1 MQTQFCSWSCS
12 LCLGMHCTTLAVTAL
27 CCSVALSLK
36 ICKWVTF
43 TVWDPVRLLPAL
55 LFLKNVRAGGEW
67 GAGCL
72 CVCWRLVGLYCCRT
86 KAYLVLILSF
96 KSYQTCL
103 RKGRLETNLCLS
115 RATALCAP
123 RKQWNVCDCCRLPLD
138 WLFIHFMIKSK
149 FDLSWWSTATVKG
162 HWQNPRWLK
171 WDKGFQVFSSKP
183 FHGHV
188 AACLRELF
196 LYLCLLDSSSI
207 FKSHA
212 LSCAYFNS
220 VTVPF
225 NPCGIW
231 SLWERSGV
239 LPKKYVG

>member
-1 MQTQFCSWSCS
+1 
-12 LCLGMHCTTLAVTAL
+12 MHCTTLALKAL
-27 CCSVALSLK
+27 CCSVALRLK

-55 LFLKNVRAGGEW
+55 LFLKNIRSRGEC
-67 GAGCL
+67 GAGCVCGCVCRWCVCG
-72 CVCWRLVGLYCCRT
+72 CVCWRLVGLYHCRT
-86 KAYLVLILSF
+86 KAYLVLSF

-123 RKQWNVCDCCRLPLD
+123 HKQWNVCDCCRLPLD
-138 WLFIHFMIKSK
+138 WLFIHLMIKSK
-149 FDLSWWSTATVKG
+149 FDLSGWSTASVKG

-171 WDKGFQVFSSKP
+171 WDKGFQVLVFFKAL
-183 FHGHV
+183 HGLA

-212 LSCAYFNS
+212 LSCAYFNF

-231 SLWERSGV
+231 SLWERSSV
-239 LPKKYVG
+239 LPKKYVC